1 MKEIEQQL
9 SEAQRVLIPLLKN
22 IGAEVDE
29 LIGVMLL
36 LKGREEDMKRMC
48 VWIYN
53 DHPTPQQVL
62 HKVMEIWEQHR
73 KEQIQ
78 ARKAKQTTQ
87 Q

>member
-1 MKEIEQQL
+1 MEKKMEEIEQQL
-9 SEAQRVLIPLLKN
+9 SEAQRVLIQLLKN

-36 LKGREEDMKRMC
+36 LKGREEDMERMC
-48 VWIYN
+48 VWIYD

-62 HKVMEIWEQHR
+62 RKAMELTE
-73 KEQIQ
+73 KP
-78 ARKAKQTTQ
+78 RKAKPTSQ